1 MTDRPTDADLDE
13 AQDASEAWTMA
24 DLDAAGVNAVQARLR
39 GGRMTDETL
48 DALEAH
54 LIKRGSVGG
63 AWQMCLIVEVR
74 RRQAAEAR
82 VLAVAREL
90 RYKNADT
97 HDIVGR
103 FLAALDGEAVDHD

>member
-1 MTDRPTDADLDE
+1 MTDRLTDPDLDG

-24 DLDAAGVNAVQARLR
+24 DLTPAGVDAVRARLR
-39 GGRMTDETL
+39 AGRMTDVTL

-63 AWQMCLIVEVR
+63 AWQMCLITEVR
-74 RRQAAEAR
+74 RRQAAEKRA
-82 VLAVAREL
+82 LAVAREL
-90 RYKNADT
+90 RNADT

-103 FLAALDGEAVDHD
+103 FLAALDGEDHG